1 MADVQKFLQQIADRR
16 AGKIPNT
23 KYATQRDYKTNMAA
37 SYEREKRILQHKQ
50 GVNTDNSDT
59 SSEIKQLDVIY
70 DDSGKVTGFKE
81 KNQNNNR
88 LSGSALPLA
97 GEQMLNAQ
105 ERALN
110 KRKNNPDTVPTYEQY
125 LMRLA
130 DTYNTQTVP
139 SREQAQQYNA
149 DSKMLFEG
157 EMQEKYANADY
168 EALMSAADKT
178 EKYQEKQWLKSKA
191 EEAATSTDLQKRMD
205 NLTKEYED
213 LYNAGTDIEKDKRR
227 DEIEKELEELDYKI
241 KDKTKEETRKEALDI
256 INNNDDIKS
265 VLDVLYKAN
274 NSKYTGSNADEAVAL
289 YEQDYTSIVSDS
301 EKEDAKRKYE
311 KLIEKGYDMDA
322 LYKEY
327 ERSLNEDRS
336 ASQIEQQSEYAKEN
350 PIPATFNSIIT
361 SAFMSP
367 LDVAKSVGSAVGDG
381 YLDTNTLYSKQAG
394 AMQSAVAETLDN
406 PIEKTIYSAVS
417 SIVENLLLLPV
428 TISTGGVGEAITFGI
443 YGAQGAAS
451 GIADTYDNTG
461 DIGKSLATGIAQGVA
476 EGLFE
481 EWSLDKYKGI
491 KSIMESGSV
500 TFGDVLKKIGVSAF
514 VEGDEELN
522 TSLVNAITDQ
532 IINGDKSKLMVAY
545 NNYISQ
551 GMTEQQ
557 ASAQSAK
564 DFFIQLFQDFV
575 GGAIAGC
582 FLSSGTAISSYVSN
596 SKNARQ
602 IGESAM
608 DSEEFDID
616 ALIDSALKTDKN
628 SKAYKMGQSM
638 MRAKNSGNSKSLF
651 EPVNVGNLIKLTT
664 AEYKKNGKA
673 IQNNSKQQE
682 QSKSTASK
690 KNTEQQKQD
699 TSAQPVKQEKAQTSA
714 DIKEWARKKYKFNS
728 EEEKEE
734 FLKILSPFG
743 TKNEKGLV
751 ANIYEN
757 GKKKLVMVD
766 GIESSSRYYED
777 ANNQITLRL
786 TDGTVMSADDVMF
799 HDNKF
804 QQLVKNAAAFD
815 TMGAQAY
822 VRAYEDYE
830 NYAGSKADMTRY
842 SEDFDTMYDVGRAG
856 ITYDTFLKSGQYKAI
871 YRSIGEKAAR
881 QAIFAGN
888 LDGDY
893 RYRDPKNKMLKVRG
907 VKGNVVVQEGVSFD
921 REKNSEI
928 ISLLGSLS
936 EKVGRDVVITNSFD
950 NTNIKGQFNPRT
962 GKLYVSADINTA
974 EMLSI
979 ALHEAGHSIKLSAPE
994 EWRELEKFV
1003 VNYLTSQN
1011 KNVSQMIDEQ
1021 MEIYR
1026 ASGQI
1031 LDKETALE
1039 EIVCNSLMSL
1049 ASDEKALQTA
1059 IKSTDK
1065 KALKKIADA
1074 IRKIAAKIK
1083 SWLSGRNAISA
1094 EAYRPFMNDIDALMK
1109 LAEKFEKAAESGKGV
1124 EIKQNGGE
1132 KYSFAGEKALTANA
1146 SLLNKAKEME
1156 RSGKNYEAIRKE
1168 TGWFRGYDGKW
1179 RFEIDDSDIKI
1190 SNHPIY
1196 SNNPKVKR
1204 LEELSNKLLYGDDM
1218 SDDERQEFIQLSDD
1232 KEAKPKYL
1240 YEFVKHDK
1248 LFKAYPQLKDMG
1260 IAFINLSKY
1269 GNTANINGYYD
1280 RYWNEIVIKNTLRL
1294 QPKQLK
1300 KTLIHEIQHAIQDI
1314 ENHSNGAN
1322 QNYWEKQIENAQSE
1336 YEKINTQYERRFD
1349 GLIDV
1354 LYRYGF
1360 TDKDFETTD
1369 ITTEEG
1375 IYKAKKY
1382 LEKKAPKGAAE
1393 MADLLIDTMKDR
1405 NAAFSNALHLKN
1417 RSASELYEATSGEI
1431 EARDTANR
1439 VEYNS
1444 EQRKNTRPDIDRKDV
1459 VFAEGG
1465 ISYFA
1470 KNNKVTKED
1479 QLTIKE
1485 QIKAHLS
1492 QLNNMESVVTINSKG
1507 RDNRNDSKI
1516 KEEVSAEYKKIGNG
1530 VDRQNFG
1537 FIELLKDEVS
1547 VALTYLKSDAEIA
1560 AFAAVPKVLKRG
1572 IEIDHHK
1579 SHKDRGY
1586 DSWTFSAPVTING
1599 KKGFVGVVVRKTGKY
1614 RYKTHRIV
1622 ATDGSE
1628 FILIKEDAEAKNLGF
1643 TTKTN
1648 DSKGS
1653 NITSASKEIITQ
1665 KGKDVK
1671 HSVDDAGTSKIKYA
1685 IDDIID
1691 NNRDLV
1697 AIHNLSAKNLIKMI
1711 SEFDG
1716 KGIPA
1721 PSIAI
1726 DKADN
1731 VHSDFGEISL
1741 IFDRNTIDP
1750 KADRRNSVYSR
1761 DAWTSMYPK
1770 TEFKLNEKEMK
1781 KLAERLDMSVNE
1793 LKSNMFDTS
1802 DIQKIKYRFEDDV
1815 KVRKAFLKENN
1826 IKVTPALHD
1835 RQPDIMM
1842 FSARAVKKFV
1852 RKNDCTFDKLVND
1865 KEFRNELFKSYLD
1878 GASLKGIA
1886 KAHIEE
1892 TDENLDLAKS
1902 KEFYSVLK
1910 EKFDYA
1916 IEYANGNIQQTEGS
1930 MYEAVNNAIE
1940 EYKAEFSS
1948 YIDGLL
1954 SSGVLGEEYI
1964 VRDDVDPYDEDGNRK
1979 PFSKTHYKYNIENV
1993 VQAMKSGRSKV
2004 GSSFTGGVSYVKSI
2018 GAKKLNSIEE
2028 IKGNEHKIV
2037 SMTDEELEAENE
2049 RISELIKPLIEEVAD
2064 SGEYNNDFITASNN
2078 IVDAFNSKNDVKG
2091 VYDYLKKYHNKIKMS
2106 TVKKL
2111 FAAKAEIENLPTRY
2125 FEAKPHRAV
2134 SFDEVKAAVI
2144 PSDTD
2149 NTVKEAL
2156 RQLGVPMYEYDSNNE
2171 NSRAEVTQKAINTE
2185 YIDINGEKHSDLRFA
2200 IDDEYGMFDDLLE
2213 GETEEQ
2219 KAERWHEE
2227 FEKYL
2232 QYNPEQALLM
2242 TYNAGAKTAE
2252 QAIKVYDTALD
2263 EKRVDRAIR
2272 KVWEQYHISANS
2284 EKLAFSDFKK
2294 ALNEYVAD
2302 VREGKISYGES
2313 FENLVMACR
2322 DSLQLSALEDHNYD
2336 GFRAELKAVCKNG
2349 LVLNKYEE
2357 SEIKE
2362 IYGSVARY
2370 RNALFGKCTVRLER
2384 NINSAGGKKTGQYID
2399 DIIADLSNKFGDMV
2413 PADMHSLEGL
2423 QWFEQLVNKYW
2434 QPQYIN
2440 PYIDGYS
2447 EDINTAAIQ
2456 MAYDMSSA
2464 YIAEM
2469 SKQIVSNSK
2478 ADKRQLREVTRLAR
2492 QTKQESQQLARAKE
2506 KAVKDKYEKQ
2516 IADNK
2521 KRYDKSIN
2529 RLSENLKNERMKG
2542 LKRAADTERQLNKLR
2557 KQRDQLEAQN
2567 KRQRVIINEGFA
2579 PIRDQYL
2586 EKKRATILRNRLG
2599 RMLNSL
2605 SKRLD
2610 GKANNNE
2617 YIPESL
2623 KQPILD
2629 VLSSFAVDPGK
2640 TKYGKQKAVPGY
2652 YGEYRRINEIGN
2664 AVTRLAQKY
2673 SAIDKSKSDNKGKS
2687 ENQDYAFIDIESLA
2701 YKEKTQKAL
2710 SKLSDQLEGKNIYQL
2725 DVYDLEEV
2733 VDTMELLDQT
2743 LKDAVSVIIDGQ
2755 KQQITEAAT
2764 KAVEEIK
2771 SVKFSKD
2778 VQKFGNSMVNNILST
2793 PRELRNA
2800 YVATHLD
2807 PVRYGKFLSGYHED
2821 SVTYKIFS
2829 DLHEG
2834 DKKRI
2839 RILESAMLEVQRTL
2853 AEYDDKEIKALQ
2865 KNDVA
2870 EFDLR
2875 DIESG
2880 KRVKITQGVLL
2891 AIYLTD
2897 RQADGHRHMV
2907 NDQWNS
2913 YIVVPDVDYMNSPIT
2928 ELKGKN
2934 SSGDK
2939 FHKIRLTQSDIEH
2952 INKYVEENR
2961 LLKDLAK
2968 SISYVYNEML
2978 PEEINAVSMAKY
2990 GKRIATVENYY
3001 PLKVYKDGAKFSDKN
3016 FEAEFN
3022 DIRMKS
3028 RGFTKQREF
3037 SYASIMID
3045 DVLRTFQRHVGSV
3058 SEWCGLLIPIENFK
3072 KVYNS
3077 GNGMNTMHEA
3087 IKKKFGPSAEHY
3099 IDKLMGDL
3107 QNQRDSVDD
3116 NVLVKVQQKYMG
3128 AVLMLNPGAAVKQ
3141 MAAFPL
3147 ANKYF
3152 GHINVAK
3159 STVMGAVKGKELCE
3173 IYSKYTPYLWYRA
3186 QGNGTI
3192 VGETSRQAGFYGK
3205 ATDALDIMGKMDRYV
3220 VNSMLYAAEQ
3230 HIKKTTDLKPG
3241 TEEFY
3246 KEVARQYEKFVDESQ
3261 PNNMITSKPQFVRN
3275 NVLKTLSM
3283 NAFMSQTMAMGNGLI
3298 DSFMEW
3304 RARAYDYQV
3313 NNKSAESKAAKNEA
3327 GKRFL
3332 QHCIGVLESAA
3343 LLSVLSLIS
3352 VFGYHKWD
3360 DFKDENGNVT
3370 FDKIK
3375 KNMIDYFLDGAL
3387 GSFAWGKQMYEFIA
3401 SWATGETYYGLEV
3414 MSISNINDIAKDIQK
3429 GNFMSL
3435 ATMVGDCIGLPAS
3448 NAYRIARS
3456 VSAYVNDMMYGN
3468 GNIIISNSGF
3478 NDVNLDNLP
3487 SMIVTALQSG
3497 DRDKAEY
3504 YENMLKEHLINDNGK
3519 SEKEA
3524 VDSIK
3529 NKIVSILAD
3538 GDEVGEIAKL
3548 KYNGELQEYENR
3560 VNKLVAQG
3568 FDSVDVKKA
3577 VDKAVSNVKADM
3589 RENDIT
3595 DNESATDWLIN
3606 QGFNEQA
3613 AQRISEDYLSYIDD
3627 ESEEVAGALEDSS
3640 ENDESTKYAYDDLWN
3655 ALISGNDDLYNEIYE
3670 NITTADGKLTDK
3682 KDIEKKQK
3690 AADSSMKSTSRTD
3703 KLWAEYVEAV
3713 RGSDPARVK
3722 ELRNIFI
3729 RIYGSWDKA
3738 LEALKRYKER
3748 QKQNQ

>member
-70 DDSGKVTGFKE
+70 DDSGKVTGFEE
-81 KNQNNNR
+81 KKQNNNR

-149 DSKMLFEG
+149 DSKMLFES
-157 EMQEKYANADY
+157 EMQEKYKDADY
-168 EALMSAADKT
+168 ETLKNAADKT
-178 EKYQEKQWLKSKA
+178 EKYQEKQWLKDKA
-191 EEAATSTDLQKRMD
+191 EEVATSADLQKTID

-213 LYNAGTDIEKDKRR
+213 LYNSGTDIEKDKRR
-227 DEIEKELEELDYKI
+227 DEIEKELEELEGKI
-241 KDKTKEETRKEALDI
+241 KAKRNDEDKQENYSDVIQNDVKANTVLQKYYALQKAEEIKKLLKDTGANI
-256 INNNDDIKS
+256 ADIK
-265 VLDVLYKAN
+265 
-274 NSKYTGSNADEAVAL
+274 TSNAEYYNYAKNMSDDEKA
-289 YEQDYTSIVSDS
+289 QIVSDF
-301 EKEDAKRKYE
+301 ENLKT
-311 KLIEKGYDMDA
+311 KGYDVDK
-322 LYKEY
+322 LYKYYSREQEEKLTQEQNKILSDY
-327 ERSLNEDRS
+327 AGEHPVLGS
-336 ASQIEQQSEYAKEN
+336 AA
-350 PIPATFNSIIT
+350 
-361 SAFMSP
+361 
-367 LDVAKSVGSAVGDG
+367 SVGLNIGGGVADAVNYIGTELDSKFNNGDG
-381 YLDTNTLYSKQAG
+381 YINPESTNVYKAQLIRDTVSEDMGGLGKFLYSTGMSMADFLST
-394 AMQSAVAETLDN
+394 AAISAVPGGQAVGLALLGTSAGVSAANDV
-406 PIEKTIYSAVS
+406 IE
-417 SIVENLLLLPV
+417 
-428 TISTGGVGEAITFGI
+428 
-443 YGAQGAAS
+443 S
-451 GIADTYDNTG
+451 GG
-461 DIGKSLATGIAQGVA
+461 DIDHAVMTGIAAGIA
-476 EGLFE
+476 ETVFE
-481 EWSLDKYKGI
+481 KVSLEQLKAFKQKDVKSVKNFVMNLLKG
-491 KSIMESGSV
+491 SFTEGSEE
-500 TFGDVLKKIGVSAF
+500 AF
-514 VEGDEELN
+514 TDMA
-522 TSLVNAITDQ
+522 NAITDQ
-532 IINGDKSKLMVAY
+532 IINGDM
-545 NNYISQ
+545 SQ
-551 GMTEQQ
+551 LSRQYSEYLASGMSEREAGWQTALNFGKQ
-557 ASAQSAK
+557 AVL
-564 DFFIQLFQDFV
+564 DFA
-575 GGAIAGC
+575 GGALSGAVMSGGAMGINIAG
-582 FLSSGTAISSYVSN
+582 AKIDSN
-596 SKNARQ
+596 KSARE
-602 IGESAM
+602 IGEIAM

-616 ALIDSALKTDKN
+616 ALIDSALKTDKK

-651 EPVNVGNLIKLTT
+651 DPVNVGILVKLTSE
-664 AEYKKNGKA
+664 EYNKNGKE
-673 IQNNSKQQE
+673 IQNNSDKQA
-682 QSKSTASK
+682 QSKSNAST
-690 KNTEQQKQD
+690 KNTEEKKNEV
-699 TSAQPVKQEKAQTSA
+699 SAQPAKQEKAQTSA

-734 FLKILSPFG
+734 FLKLLSPFG
-743 TKNEKGLV
+743 AKNEKGLV
-751 ANIYEN
+751 ANIREN
-757 GKKKLVMVD
+757 GKKKTVMVD

-842 SEDFDTMYDVGRAG
+842 SEDFNTMYDVGRAG
-856 ITYDTFLKSGQYKAI
+856 ITYDTFIKSGQYKAI
-871 YRSIGEKAAR
+871 YRSIGEQAAR
-881 QAIFAGN
+881 KAIFAGN
-888 LDGDY
+888 LDADY

-921 REKNSEI
+921 REENSEI

-936 EKVGRDVVITNSFD
+936 EKVGREIVITNSFD
-950 NTNIKGQFNPRT
+950 NTNIKGQFNPKT
-962 GKLYVSADINTA
+962 GKIYVSAEINTY

-979 ALHEAGHSIKLSAPE
+979 TLHEAGHSIKLSAPE
-994 EWRELEKFV
+994 QWRELEKFI
-1003 VNYLTSQN
+1003 VNHLTLQN

-1031 LDKETALE
+1031 LTKETALE

-1049 ASDEKALQTA
+1049 ASNEKALQTA

-1083 SWLSGRNAISA
+1083 SFLSGRNAISA
-1094 EAYRPFMNDIDALMK
+1094 EAYKPFMNDIDTLVK

-1124 EIKQNGGE
+1124 EIEQKNNIADNSDVRNQLRSIPEEKEIAANIKAVSNMKPVATLSGSEFSKSKTDLVTQVTDYFDEIGGYVNTE
-1132 KYSFAGEKALTANA
+1132 YGKIELTK
-1146 SLLNKAKEME
+1146 SGVKSSIGHGIGRNKAIAFKAVPDVLKE
-1156 RSGKNYEAIRKE
+1156 GKIIDFQKNWKN
-1168 TGWFRGYDGKW
+1168 RGYDTAV
-1179 RFEIDDSDIKI
+1179 FAA
-1190 SNHPIY
+1190 PIQIADKDY
-1196 SNNPKVKR
+1196 FMAAVIVV
-1204 LEELSNKLLYGDDM
+1204 ET
-1218 SDDERQEFIQLSDD
+1218 ERNSYYLHEVAIQE
-1232 KEAKPKYL
+1232 KE
-1240 YEFVKHDK
+1240 DNT
-1248 LFKAYPQLKDMG
+1248 LFKTGTDKNGTSGKVLSSPIFTLLQKLQSVKNESEDNTEYQSRTYELDNEYLEA
-1260 IAFINLSKY
+1260 INNNDLE
-1269 GNTANINGYYD
+1269 TAQKLVDEAAKENGYTKQFQD
-1280 RYWNEIVIKNTLRL
+1280 RTG
-1294 QPKQLK
+1294 
-1300 KTLIHEIQHAIQDI
+1300 
-1314 ENHSNGAN
+1314 S
-1322 QNYWEKQIENAQSE
+1322 
-1336 YEKINTQYERRFD
+1336 
-1349 GLIDV
+1349 
-1354 LYRYGF
+1354 
-1360 TDKDFETTD
+1360 
-1369 ITTEEG
+1369 
-1375 IYKAKKY
+1375 
-1382 LEKKAPKGAAE
+1382 
-1393 MADLLIDTMKDR
+1393 
-1405 NAAFSNALHLKN
+1405 
-1417 RSASELYEATSGEI
+1417 
-1431 EARDTANR
+1431 
-1439 VEYNS
+1439 
-1444 EQRKNTRPDIDRKDV
+1444 
-1459 VFAEGG
+1459 
-1465 ISYFA
+1465 
-1470 KNNKVTKED
+1470 
-1479 QLTIKE
+1479 
-1485 QIKAHLS
+1485 
-1492 QLNNMESVVTINSKG
+1492 NSK
-1507 RDNRNDSKI
+1507 
-1516 KEEVSAEYKKIGNG
+1516 
-1530 VDRQNFG
+1530 
-1537 FIELLKDEVS
+1537 
-1547 VALTYLKSDAEIA
+1547 
-1560 AFAAVPKVLKRG
+1560 P
-1572 IEIDHHK
+1572 
-1579 SHKDRGY
+1579 
-1586 DSWTFSAPVTING
+1586 
-1599 KKGFVGVVVRKTGKY
+1599 
-1614 RYKTHRIV
+1614 
-1622 ATDGSE
+1622 
-1628 FILIKEDAEAKNLGF
+1628 
-1643 TTKTN
+1643 
-1648 DSKGS
+1648 
-1653 NITSASKEIITQ
+1653 
-1665 KGKDVK
+1665 
-1671 HSVDDAGTSKIKYA
+1671 
-1685 IDDIID
+1685 
-1691 NNRDLV
+1691 
-1697 AIHNLSAKNLIKMI
+1697 
-1711 SEFDG
+1711 G
-1716 KGIPA
+1716 KGIP
-1721 PSIAI
+1721 
-1726 DKADN
+1726 DKLLDEFAD
-1731 VHSDFGEISL
+1731 DDG
-1741 IFDRNTIDP
+1741 TGG
-1750 KADRRNSVYSR
+1750 
-1761 DAWTSMYPK
+1761 
-1770 TEFKLNEKEMK
+1770 
-1781 KLAERLDMSVNE
+1781 
-1793 LKSNMFDTS
+1793 
-1802 DIQKIKYRFEDDV
+1802 IKY
-1815 KVRKAFLKENN
+1815 
-1826 IKVTPALHD
+1826 
-1835 RQPDIMM
+1835 
-1842 FSARAVKKFV
+1842 
-1852 RKNDCTFDKLVND
+1852 
-1865 KEFRNELFKSYLD
+1865 
-1878 GASLKGIA
+1878 
-1886 KAHIEE
+1886 
-1892 TDENLDLAKS
+1892 
-1902 KEFYSVLK
+1902 
-1910 EKFDYA
+1910 
-1916 IEYANGNIQQTEGS
+1916 
-1930 MYEAVNNAIE
+1930 
-1940 EYKAEFSS
+1940 
-1948 YIDGLL
+1948 
-1954 SSGVLGEEYI
+1954 
-1964 VRDDVDPYDEDGNRK
+1964 
-1979 PFSKTHYKYNIENV
+1979 
-1993 VQAMKSGRSKV
+1993 
-2004 GSSFTGGVSYVKSI
+2004 
-2018 GAKKLNSIEE
+2018 
-2028 IKGNEHKIV
+2028 
-2037 SMTDEELEAENE
+2037 
-2049 RISELIKPLIEEVAD
+2049 
-2064 SGEYNNDFITASNN
+2064 
-2078 IVDAFNSKNDVKG
+2078 
-2091 VYDYLKKYHNKIKMS
+2091 
-2106 TVKKL
+2106 
-2111 FAAKAEIENLPTRY
+2111 
-2125 FEAKPHRAV
+2125 
-2134 SFDEVKAAVI
+2134 
-2144 PSDTD
+2144 
-2149 NTVKEAL
+2149 
-2156 RQLGVPMYEYDSNNE
+2156 
-2171 NSRAEVTQKAINTE
+2171 
-2185 YIDINGEKHSDLRFA
+2185 A

-2227 FEKYL
+2227 FENYL

-2242 TYNAGAKTAE
+2242 TYNASAKTAE

-2272 KVWEQYHISANS
+2272 KVWEQYHISAKN
-2284 EKLAFSDFKK
+2284 EPLGFDDFKK

-2302 VREGKISYGES
+2302 VREDKISYGES

-2322 DSLQLSALEDHNYD
+2322 DSLQFSALEDHNYD
-2336 GFRAELKAVCKNG
+2336 DFRAELKSICKNG

-2357 SEIKE
+2357 SEVKE

-2370 RNALFGKCTVRLER
+2370 RNSLFGKCTVRLER
-2384 NINSAGGKKTGQYID
+2384 NINSAGGNKTGQYID

-2413 PADMHSLEGL
+2413 PVDMHSLEGL
-2423 QWFEQLVNKYW
+2423 QWFEKLVNKYW
-2434 QPQYIN
+2434 QPQYVN

-2492 QTKQESQQLARAKE
+2492 QSQDEIKQLARAKE
-2506 KAVKDKYEKQ
+2506 KAVKDKYEKEL
-2516 IADNK
+2516 ADSKERYNK
-2521 KRYDKSIN
+2521 RIEQLNKELD
-2529 RLSENLKNERMKG
+2529 EERRNG
-2542 LKRAADTERQLNKLR
+2542 LKRAARTEQRIYKLR
-2557 KQRDQLEAQN
+2557 KQRAELEAKN
-2567 KRQRVIINEGFA
+2567 KRQRVIIKEGFA
-2579 PIRDQYL
+2579 PVRDKYL
-2586 EKKRATILRNRLG
+2586 EKRRATILRNRLG

-2629 VLSSFAVDPGK
+2629 VLSGFAVDPGK

-2652 YGEYRRINEIGN
+2652 YGEYKRINEIGN
-2664 AVTRLAQKY
+2664 AVTRLAQRY
-2673 SAIDKSKSDNKGKS
+2673 SAIDKGKS
-2687 ENQDYAFIDIESLA
+2687 EHQDYAFIDIESLA
-2701 YKEKTQKAL
+2701 YKESTQNAL
-2710 SKLSDQLEGKNIYQL
+2710 NKLSEQLEGKNIYQL
-2725 DVYDLEEV
+2725 DVYDLEAV

-2755 KQQITEAAT
+2755 KQHITEAAT

-2778 VQKFGNSMVNNILST
+2778 VQRFGNSMVNNILST

-2839 RILESAMLEVQRTL
+2839 RILESAMLEVQRTI

-2865 KNDVA
+2865 KNDVS

-2897 RQADGHRHMV
+2897 KQADGHRHMV

-2913 YIVVPDVDYMNSPIT
+2913 YTVVPDVDYMNSPIT

-2939 FHKIRLTQSDIEH
+2939 FHKIRLTQSDIEQ
-2952 INKYVEENR
+2952 INKYIEENR

-2990 GKRIATVENYY
+2990 GKRIATVKNYY
-3001 PLKVYKDGAKFSDKN
+3001 PLKVYQDGAKFSDKN

-3037 SYASIMID
+3037 SYAPIMID
-3045 DVLRTFQRHVGSV
+3045 DVLRTFQRHIGSV

-3087 IKKKFGPSAEHY
+3087 IVKKFGGSAEHY
-3099 IDKLMGDL
+3099 IEKLMGDL
-3107 QNQRDSVDD
+3107 QKQRDGVDD
-3116 NVLVKVQQKYMG
+3116 NILVKVQQKYMS

-3152 GHINVAK
+3152 GHINVTK
-3159 STVMGAVKGKELCE
+3159 SVVMGAVKGKELCE

-3246 KEVARQYEKFVDESQ
+3246 KEVARQYEKVVDESQ
-3261 PNNMITSKPQFVRN
+3261 PNNMITSKPQFIRN

-3313 NNKSAESKAAKNEA
+3313 NKNAESKAAKNEA

-3352 VFGYHKWD
+3352 AFGYHKWD

-3401 SWATGETYYGLEV
+3401 SWTTGETYYGLEI
-3414 MSISNINDIAKDIQK
+3414 MSISNINDIATDILK

-3456 VSAYVNDMMYGN
+3456 VTAYVNDMMYGN

-3487 SMIVTALQSG
+3487 SRIVTALQSG
-3497 DRDKAEY
+3497 DKDKAEY
-3504 YENMLKEHLINDNGK
+3504 YENMLKEHLINDKGK

-3524 VDSIK
+3524 VDTIK

-3538 GDEVGEIAKL
+3538 GDEVAEIAKL

-3568 FDSVDVKKA
+3568 YDSVDVKKA
-3577 VDKAVSNVKADM
+3577 VDKAISNVKADM

-3595 DNESATDWLIN
+3595 DEESATDWLIN

-3613 AQRISEDYLSYIDD
+3613 AQRISEDYLSKIDD
-3627 ESEEVAGALEDSS
+3627 ESEEVAGALEESS
-3640 ENDESTKYAYDDLWN
+3640 ENDESTKYSYDDLWN
-3655 ALISGNDDLYNEIYE
+3655 ALISGNDDLYKEIY
-3670 NITTADGKLTDK
+3670 NDITTADGKLTDRE
-3682 KDIEKKQK
+3682 DIEKKQK
-3690 AADSSMKSTSRTD
+3690 DANSSMKSTSRTD

-3713 RGSDPARVK
+3713 RGSEPARVK
-3722 ELRNIFI
+3722 ELRKIFI
-3729 RIYGSWDKA
+3729 KIYGSWDKA

-3748 QKQNQ
+3748 QSQ